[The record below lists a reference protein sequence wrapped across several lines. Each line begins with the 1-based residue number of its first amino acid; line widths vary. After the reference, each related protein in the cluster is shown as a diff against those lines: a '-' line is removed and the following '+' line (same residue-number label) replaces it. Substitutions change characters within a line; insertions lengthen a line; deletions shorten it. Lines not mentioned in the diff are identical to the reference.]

1 MIVGKS
7 YLVLPEF
14 TRGKE
19 RAGESDGQRM
29 WGRCVWVHPKGRFA
43 VLDFGVYGV
52 SIRESFFPEEL
63 TGNAGR

>member
-29 WGRCVWVHPKGRFA
+29 WGRCVWV
-43 VLDFGVYGV
+43 YGV
-52 SIRESFFPEEL
+52 GIRESFFPEER